1 MISAVSRD
9 RKIVD
14 RINHFTPRE
23 IDLNLSGLHQGETNA
38 IKERKNQNAHQAN
51 NDGQVYSPQEIVEGG
66 ITTRQKMSK
75 TFTHGF

>member
-51 NDGQVYSPQEIVEGG
+51 NDGQVYSVEGG

>member
-14 RINHFTPRE
+14 RINHHLTPRE
-23 IDLNLSGLHQGETNA
+23 IDLNLSSLKRETNA
-38 IKERKNQNAHQAN
+38 IRERKNQNAHQAN
-51 NDGQVYSPQEIVEGG
+51 NDGQVYPLQEIVEGG
-66 ITTRQKMSK
+66 STTRQKMSK